1 MNDARDSWVRR
12 SDAQE
17 ERERLFEALKGW
29 WKVAHPF
36 RAYRLYRQLRAT
48 SEAGRRTANER
59 LLEMRLADPA
69 LASLNEDQRR
79 AVIVQEDRTLIVAG
93 AGTGKTHTMVA
104 KARDSVRTGIARPEE
119 IAFVTFTRKAAQ
131 EIRDRSG
138 DLPGM
143 EIGTI
148 HHLARVV
155 IMRVEGKKPRLTP
168 LVEDEARRLTQLEE
182 WLLEAVQED
191 PTLLADLETRRQA
204 IVRCRTPQGEMPP
217 GVRVPPDKVLV
228 CSMGEA
234 RIATTLHLA
243 DVPYRYE
250 AEFPVPEEHRSKEG
264 KRYFPDFYLPDQ
276 PESWGK
282 EHGPTGAHK
291 GVWLEHFAT
300 DANGKL
306 PERWDEDEVGSTA
319 EYRRTRVWKETLHRT
334 LGTRFAWTE
343 YGDIQRCSREGTSFP
358 ELLLQRIAAQGRSG
372 FKPPSQWDVRSVIE
386 QMKAEDANAKHMRA
400 TYEID
405 AWIRTRRQQVR
416 NEKTLMAAM
425 TGRDT
430 VEESSA
436 LWRLARPVLERYVR
450 HLVQTNTTDHEGTI
464 LKAWRYLRD
473 GAVTPPWKAILVDE
487 YQDVNPA
494 QAAFVHALLAPRV
507 PERPSTRARLT
518 AVGDDWQ
525 AIFGFQ
531 GGDVDLIRDFNDPAG
546 PYDGG
551 TERIALRQTYRFGQP
566 IADSTRRFVTRG
578 RGAIDREVI
587 GAPGMPPDPR
597 WPSSIVIASSKLTP
611 EGERRVGGRHRS
623 LTGGVLAAL
632 ERIGEQSEG
641 AEVLVIARRNAEL
654 EIPPEGWSKAMGIN
668 RKVINQRARR
678 TGIRLTYSTV
688 HKAKGTEADYII
700 LLDGGPPKAGQA
712 AEARA
717 LERTLRVFRGE
728 DTAAEEERRIWYVAL
743 TRARRKVYVIVSADT
758 DSHSPFADEL
768 YHNEGGHYDVGEDEL
783 AELLEPYRPHVP
795 CPVCTP
801 RGRTTAVLAVR
812 EGRHGRFAGCTSFG
826 AGPDHH
832 CGHRERVC
840 ERCEQGLMIRLGNG
854 RARCQNAECRHE
866 APLCRCPAPR
876 PMVERRHGK
885 TGQPFWGCQRYG
897 MDGSC
902 ATTRRWEETEELG
915 NERRRSH

>member
-1 MNDARDSWVRR
+1 M
-12 SDAQE
+12 
-17 ERERLFEALKGW
+17 
-29 WKVAHPF
+29 
-36 RAYRLYRQLRAT
+36 
-48 SEAGRRTANER
+48 
-59 LLEMRLADPA
+59 
-69 LASLNEDQRR
+69 
-79 AVIVQEDRTLIVAG
+79 
-93 AGTGKTHTMVA
+93 
-104 KARDSVRTGIARPEE
+104 
-119 IAFVTFTRKAAQ
+119 
-131 EIRDRSG
+131 
-138 DLPGM
+138 
-143 EIGTI
+143 
-148 HHLARVV
+148 
-155 IMRVEGKKPRLTP
+155 
-168 LVEDEARRLTQLEE
+168 
-182 WLLEAVQED
+182 
-191 PTLLADLETRRQA
+191 
-204 IVRCRTPQGEMPP
+204 
-217 GVRVPPDKVLV
+217 
-228 CSMGEA
+228 
-234 RIATTLHLA
+234 
-243 DVPYRYE
+243 
-250 AEFPVPEEHRSKEG
+250 
-264 KRYFPDFYLPDQ
+264 
-276 PESWGK
+276 
-282 EHGPTGAHK
+282 
-291 GVWLEHFAT
+291 
-300 DANGKL
+300 
-306 PERWDEDEVGSTA
+306 
-319 EYRRTRVWKETLHRT
+319 
-334 LGTRFAWTE
+334 
-343 YGDIQRCSREGTSFP
+343 
-358 ELLLQRIAAQGRSG
+358 
-372 FKPPSQWDVRSVIE
+372 
-386 QMKAEDANAKHMRA
+386 
-400 TYEID
+400 
-405 AWIRTRRQQVR
+405 
-416 NEKTLMAAM
+416 
-425 TGRDT
+425 
-430 VEESSA
+430 
-436 LWRLARPVLERYVR
+436 
-450 HLVQTNTTDHEGTI
+450 
-464 LKAWRYLRD
+464 
-473 GAVTPPWKAILVDE
+473 TPPWKAILVDE

-795 CPVCTP
+795 LPPCARRAAEPP
-801 RGRTTAVLAVR
+801 RCSLSARDDTEGSPGAQASGRDPITTA
-812 EGRHGRFAGCTSFG
+812 G
-826 AGPDHH
+826 
-832 CGHRERVC
+832 
-840 ERCEQGLMIRLGNG
+840 
-854 RARCQNAECRHE
+854 
-866 APLCRCPAPR
+866 
-876 PMVERRHGK
+876 
-885 TGQPFWGCQRYG
+885 TGSESAKDASR
-897 MDGSC
+897 D
-902 ATTRRWEETEELG
+902 
-915 NERRRSH
+915 